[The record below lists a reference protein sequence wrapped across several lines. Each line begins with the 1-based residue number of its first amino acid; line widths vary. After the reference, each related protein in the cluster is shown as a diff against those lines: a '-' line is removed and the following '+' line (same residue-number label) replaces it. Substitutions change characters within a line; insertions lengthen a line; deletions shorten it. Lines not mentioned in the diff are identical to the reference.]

1 MSTEYRE
8 LPALHKALWAIFDGV
23 KNKSDIQ
30 QLRAV
35 LMPRMVE
42 DHGQMV
48 DVNLEGSKNS
58 WLMRWARDFRVVAC

>member
-8 LPALHKALWAIFDGV
+8 LPALHKALWAIFADV
-23 KNKSDIQ
+23 KNRSDIQ

-48 DVNLEGSKNS
+48 DVNLK
-58 WLMRWARDFRVVAC
+58 RRDDFYLEDMPI